1 MRGDKQSIDTNF
13 VRYDVRAMKNVTV
26 TLPEKT
32 LKWVR
37 VEAAKRE
44 KSVSKYLG
52 AILEEQMHRD
62 EDYEVAMETF
72 LSREPSILREPG
84 EPLPSRESLYSR

>member
-1 MRGDKQSIDTNF
+1 
-13 VRYDVRAMKNVTV
+13 MKNVTV
-26 TLPEKT
+26 TLPDKT

-37 VEAAKRE
+37 IEAAKRE
-44 KSVSKYLG
+44 KSVSKFLG

-62 EDYEVAMETF
+62 DDYEAAMESF
-72 LSREPSILREPG
+72 LSREPSVLRVPD

>member
-1 MRGDKQSIDTNF
+1 
-13 VRYDVRAMKNVTV
+13 MKNVTV

-37 VEAAKRE
+37 IEAAKRE
-44 KSVSKYLG
+44 KSVSKFLV

-62 EDYEVAMETF
+62 DDYEAAM
-72 LSREPSILREPG
+72 
-84 EPLPSRESLYSR
+84 